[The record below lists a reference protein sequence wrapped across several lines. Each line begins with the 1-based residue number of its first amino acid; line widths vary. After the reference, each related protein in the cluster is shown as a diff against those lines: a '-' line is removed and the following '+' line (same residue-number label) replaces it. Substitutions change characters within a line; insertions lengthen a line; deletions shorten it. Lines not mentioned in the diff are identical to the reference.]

1 MEVIRKIER
10 MPNQQHANTAGV
22 RRVLATR
29 SDVASMPYELRMNGR
44 PTGRFETPNE
54 AERQARALIRQ
65 NADNVVEII
74 DLANGQPYAPAASG
88 EDRDALARK
97 IGF

>member
-1 MEVIRKIER
+1 
-10 MPNQQHANTAGV
+10 
-22 RRVLATR
+22 
-29 SDVASMPYELRMNGR
+29 MPYELRMNGR
-44 PTGRFETPNE
+44 TIGRFEASDE

-74 DLANGQPYAPAASG
+74 DLVSGQPYAPAASSK
-88 EDRDALARK
+88 DRDALAKK